1 VFLALVTL
9 LVVRV
14 NRSMGSLRRAEP
26 TSWQKDMTADCGIVL
41 TGGRGRIRE
50 GFDLLYR
57 KQIQKLIISGVH
69 SQATLYDLLPVWP
82 YYGKLN
88 EGDVIIDRRSH
99 TTYGNAQ
106 QTLPIAETLRCR
118 DVLLITSTLHMTRAY
133 KTFRKAYPP
142 EIAIY
147 PYSLVANRYPPTWA
161 DAAVET
167 AKLFFY
173 SLWAF

>member
-1 VFLALVTL
+1 MAGALL
-9 LVVRV
+9 IWLGVRV
-14 NRSMGSLRRAEP
+14 SRTLYLLRTTEP
-26 TSWQKDMTADCGIVL
+26 TSWTKDSTADCGVVL

-69 SQATLYDLLPVWP
+69 SQATAYDLLPVWP
-82 YYGKLN
+82 YYGKFN
-88 EGDVIIDRRSH
+88 DADVVIDRRSH

-118 DVLLITSTLHMTRAY
+118 DILLITSTLHMPRAY

-142 EIAIY
+142 EIQIY
-147 PYSLVANRYPPTWA
+147 PHSVVANRYHPTWA
-161 DAAVET
+161 DAAVE
-167 AKLFFY
+167 ASKLFFY